1 MMVWGRVGDYYKEKP
16 ISKSHVE
23 MSFYICQKIVWK
35 NGAHSIVYAIWLVHI
50 RTVPWLI
57 PLHYLT
63 ACTPLVILMV
73 MEIFSLHFSAYLLF
87 PHYKILLFSFLK
99 IHHCIVFSFLLHYIY
114 TYSSFHCE
122 RNYKHEGSLCNF
134 PHFGYCP
141 QLLSPPN
148 HNGWFK

>member
-1 MMVWGRVGDYYKEKP
+1 MMVWDTVGDYYRDEP

-23 MSFYICQKIVWK
+23 RSFYIFLKIVWK
-35 NGAHSIVYAIWLVHI
+35 YGAHSMVYAIWLVHI

-57 PLHYLT
+57 PPHYLRV
-63 ACTPLVILMV
+63 CTPVVILILMV
-73 MEIFSLHFSAYLLF
+73 MEIFSLHFSSTYFFLPTIKSDYF
-87 PHYKILLFSFLK
+87 PSSRFITALSFLF
-99 IHHCIVFSFLLHYIY
+99 FSSSLHR
-114 TYSSFHCE
+114 E
-122 RNYKHEGSLCNF
+122 RNYYKHEGSLRNF